1 MAADGWFIYNGR
13 DGALIPP
20 DVTRVRIHESLT
32 VIPAYAFEGN
42 RNIKEVDFHIGV
54 KTVEGYAF
62 RLCPSLRRV
71 IMPGVEVVERGAFNY
86 CEALTYVECD
96 KLEIIVRYAFAG
108 CKSLGSINLPSAK
121 IIGGAVFKYCT
132 ALTNVKFG
140 KELESIGW
148 CAFYCCTSLERITI
162 PLKDGMITEND
173 TFIGCENL
181 KHVDL
186 VEGELHETIAAL
198 LLEDWKNDMNE
209 EINSINQIL
218 PTVYGEDTGDDEGK
232 ARPVRRWIRSVLRK
246 IIHYKAQHQ
255 HVLEE
260 AATTLKLALPQ
271 DIVMKN
277 VLPFLELPSY
287 TFEVGDHDDEE
298 DDSDN
303 EDDVDDF
310 DDDESS
316 Y

>member
-1 MAADGWFIYNGR
+1 
-13 DGALIPP
+13 
-20 DVTRVRIHESLT
+20 
-32 VIPAYAFEGN
+32 
-42 RNIKEVDFHIGV
+42 
-54 KTVEGYAF
+54 
-62 RLCPSLRRV
+62 
-71 IMPGVEVVERGAFNY
+71 MPGVEVVENDAF
-86 CEALTYVECD
+86 CGCKALTDVECD
-96 KLEIIVRYAFAG
+96 KLEIIERGAFDG
-108 CKSLGSINLPSAK
+108 CESLTSINLPSARIVDMYAFNHCK
-121 IIGGAVFKYCT
+121 
-132 ALTNVKFG
+132 ALKNVIFG

-148 CAFYCCTSLERITI
+148 CAFRNCTSLERITI
-162 PLKDGMITEND
+162 PLKDNMITD
-173 TFIGCENL
+173 DDIFSGCENL

-232 ARPVRRWIRSVLRK
+232 ARAVRRWIRSVLRK
-246 IIHYKAQHQ
+246 IMHYKAQHQ

-287 TFEVGDHDDEE
+287 IHV
-298 DDSDN
+298 
-303 EDDVDDF
+303 
-310 DDDESS
+310 
-316 Y
+316 